1 MREVA
6 TGSQGDGEGVW
17 EQSPLFVFKPMDEI
31 KDNENAWSPVW
42 IGLLGIVPVV
52 VIGVV
57 AIAASLETSM
67 RVHSEVERSF
77 GEKVVDQEKMRAYAE
92 CIKIEA
98 LSGNSRQAMAYRFA
112 CDSLKKEALQGS

>member
-1 MREVA
+1 
-6 TGSQGDGEGVW
+6 
-17 EQSPLFVFKPMDEI
+17 MDAI

-42 IGLLGIVPVV
+42 IRWLGIVPVV

-57 AIAASLETSM
+57 AIAASIETSM

-92 CIKIEA
+92 CIKIRHCQPILDRQWLTLCMRLIEERGIA
-98 LSGNSRQAMAYRFA
+98 GLLRESGSLNPSLS
-112 CDSLKKEALQGS
+112 L

>member
-6 TGSQGDGEGVW
+6 TGSQGDGEGVR
-17 EQSPLFVFKPMDEI
+17 EQSTLFVFRSMDEI

-42 IGLLGIVPVV
+42 IGLLGIVPIV
-52 VIGVV
+52 VIDVV
-57 AIAASLETSM
+57 AIAASIETSM

-92 CIKIEA
+92 CVKIEA
-98 LSGNSRQAMAYRFA
+98 LSANSRQAIAYRFA
-112 CDSLKKEALQGS
+112 CDSLKKVALQGS

>member
-31 KDNENAWSPVW
+31 KDNENAWVPVW
-42 IGLLGIVPVV
+42 IGLLGIVP
-52 VIGVV
+52 VV

-98 LSGNSRQAMAYRFA
+98 LSANSRQAMAYRFA
-112 CDSLKKEALQGS
+112 CDSLKKEVLQGS